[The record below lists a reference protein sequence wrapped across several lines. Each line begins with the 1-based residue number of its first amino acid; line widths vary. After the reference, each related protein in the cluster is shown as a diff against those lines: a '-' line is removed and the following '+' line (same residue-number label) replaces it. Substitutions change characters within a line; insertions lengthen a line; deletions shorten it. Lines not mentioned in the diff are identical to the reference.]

1 MKKRLFILD
10 SLKGI
15 ATILVLITHSTISSR
30 TRLLF
35 GFPFWVVMAVPIF
48 IFVSGFV
55 NSVSF
60 EKKGVDSLSAAYSRD
75 RVISKL
81 LRFSIPYLAIFILEC
96 VIDPSILRNDPI
108 KVLSLFLSGGTGP
121 GGYYYSFMI
130 QFIFVFPIIY
140 TVVKKNPRNGLIY
153 CLMFNIIY
161 ELLVVAYRM
170 NYACYSQLIFRY
182 TFLIAFGVF
191 MYVNKRPV
199 KKTYYAVG
207 FTIGLVFLICHHYL
221 GFDPLIFPMWSSTSC
236 IAALYAI
243 PFLAFCVNKLGSLRI
258 PPLEAIG
265 KSSYN
270 IFLIQMVY
278 FEYFEKYL
286 AALVTNGFLLMLVNI
301 AICLMSGFIFYHI
314 DSKITN
320 RICEKA
326 EAALNMGEAC

>member
-1 MKKRLFILD
+1 MKKRLYILD

-15 ATILVLITHSTISSR
+15 AMILVLITHSTLSNR

-60 EKKGVDSLSAAYSRD
+60 EKKGVSSLSAAYSRD
-75 RVISKL
+75 RVINKL
-81 LRFSIPYLAIFILEC
+81 LRFSIPYLVIFILEC
-96 VIDPSILRNDPI
+96 VIDSSILRQNPI
-108 KVLSLFLSGGTGP
+108 EVLRLLLSGGKGP

-130 QFIFVFPIIY
+130 QFIFIFPIIY
-140 TVVKKNPRNGLIY
+140 TVVKKNPRKGLIY
-153 CLMFNIIY
+153 CLLFNIIY
-161 ELLVVAYRM
+161 ELLVLAYRM
-170 NYACYSQLIFRY
+170 NYRCYSQLLFRY
-182 TFLIAFGVF
+182 TFLIAFGAF
-191 MYVNKRPV
+191 MYFNKRPV
-199 KKTYYAVG
+199 KKSYYAVG
-207 FTIGLVFLICHHYL
+207 FTMGLVFLICHHYF
-221 GFDPLIFPMWSSTSC
+221 GFKPLIFTMWSSTSC
-236 IAALYAI
+236 LAVLYVL

-270 IFLIQMVY
+270 IFLVQMVY
-278 FEYFEKYL
+278 FEYFEKHF
-286 AALVTNGFLLMLVNI
+286 AALVTNRFLLMLVNI
-301 AICLMSGFIFYHI
+301 AVCLVFGFIFYRI

-326 EAALNMGEAC
+326 EAALNTGEAC